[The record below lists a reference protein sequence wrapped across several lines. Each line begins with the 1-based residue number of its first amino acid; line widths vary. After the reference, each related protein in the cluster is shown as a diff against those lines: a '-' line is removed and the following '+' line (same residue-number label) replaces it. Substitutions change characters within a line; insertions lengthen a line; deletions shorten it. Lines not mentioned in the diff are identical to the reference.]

1 MSIQHELLPDGK
13 LHEPKGIVAASA
25 NTAYVA
31 NGAGTGTWKKIGS
44 DAIKGLSGD
53 GGVTN
58 KLILTDG
65 ANGFVLAPA
74 YAHGEMRF
82 FDNGNAFAITTV
94 ADTTLQTASQ
104 YTLFTGT
111 GAPFSSANL
120 EGVTFSI
127 DRLTFSKAGLYQL
140 NFWCDITSFSGAAAK
155 TAFRYRINGSTISTL
170 KVISKSAAAG
180 DMKSMSYSGFV
191 PLAANDYIQV
201 MIATDATGNVTIGD
215 MILSAHLIKG

>member
-74 YAHGEMRF
+74 YANGEMLF
-82 FDNGNAFAITTV
+82 SDNGNAFAITAS
-94 ADTTLQTASQ
+94 ADTTLHTTSQ
-104 YTLFTGT
+104 YALFTGT
-111 GAPFSSANL
+111 GAPFASANL
-120 EGVTFSI
+120 DGVTFTT
-127 DRLTFSKAGLYQL
+127 DRLTFTKAGLYQVG
-140 NFWCDITSFSGAAAK
+140 FWCTIEGFPSNTAK
-155 TAFRYRINGSTISTL
+155 VAFRYRKNGTTVSSL
-170 KVISKSAAAG
+170 KVINKSNSAG
-180 DMKSMSYSGFV
+180 DIKVMSYTVFV
-191 PLAANDYIQV
+191 QLAANDYLQV
-201 MIATDATGNVTIGD
+201 MIASDTTGNVVIGD
-215 MILSAHLIKG
+215 MGLSAHLIKG